1 MLLRFM
7 SYLLLFCAAPVWGQT
22 NVGLITGTV
31 SDSSGSV
38 LVGATVVARNQG
50 TGSRQTVRTDATG
63 SFVFPGLAAG
73 TYQIRFEHP
82 GFKSVEQQGVVLD
95 SGSTRPL
102 SARLEIGQMTESVTV
117 DASAEQVQTTS
128 GSIGRVI
135 DDRQVSQI
143 AMNGRQYTQL
153 LRLTPGVA
161 ATTLNVFN
169 PQTNV
174 SQQAVNG
181 VRSLSNFFTVDGA
194 PNLTDGGN
202 GNSLVDPNVD
212 ALAEVKMETS
222 AYAAEF
228 GGRGGAL
235 INLVTKSGTQEFHG
249 SLFYFVRNNR
259 FDARS
264 FFDRSL
270 LPLRFNDFGGT
281 LGGPIYIPG
290 KYNTAKD
297 KLFFFYSQEWK
308 YTRQGQ
314 TTVNVVPSALER
326 AGDFNGS
333 SLAAPIDPLNNTPFP
348 NRIVPA
354 SRWSANGPRLLR
366 PIPLPNFPG
375 PGGNFASAGSNRTDY
390 REELMRIDYNL
401 TPKNLFSY
409 KLVMDSWNILFAFRN
424 NSLPIV
430 PNPRNRPGYLTSLSW
445 QSTLSPTMINYA
457 MFSAGHTRI
466 TGDPDVSAITR
477 PALGLTI
484 PELYPLN
491 RSNVAPAVSIAG
503 FVGYNS
509 NDRIR
514 SGQTPFQFR
523 DDFTK
528 VAGSHTL
535 KAGIFV
541 IRSRMNE
548 NTNVRDEGQV
558 TFNTAALGSTRN
570 VLADVLL
577 GTFQQYQEWESDSFY
592 RPRYWTVEMYAQD
605 KWRVSRRL
613 TLDLGIRYNILKPAT
628 IAQGNVSTWLP
639 RFFTPAN
646 APRINPANGA
656 LVPGSGDPYNGIA
669 IWGSEFPEQATG
681 RLPQASDASLKR
693 LFRGLPAGGYPM
705 NWNNWGPRV
714 GLAYD
719 VFGNGRTA
727 IRTGFGIFYDRV
739 PSNTLSGNAQNPP
752 FVNVASIFDGN
763 IDRPA
768 GGVAR
773 DFPANINAWPDRL
786 KDPSIMSYNFGFQ
799 HQLPSNVILDVNYV
813 GNVGRHLPYT
823 LNLNQLPVGTQL
835 SPPNSTTNVNAL
847 RPYLGYSNI
856 TMRERTDTSNYN
868 GLQVNATRRFDLGL
882 SFGVAYTFSKT
893 MDKFGG
899 TTPQDS
905 YAPAL
910 DIARANIDIPHI
922 LSVNYIYELPFFKKS
937 GNPFQRTVLGGWGV
951 AGVTAAQSG
960 APVSVNVPTDIA
972 RIGSGASRAT
982 LIGNPLLAAGE
993 RTPGR
998 WFNTAAFQAPSAM
1011 TPGIF
1016 GNSGRNILRG
1026 PGFQNWDVTL
1036 LKTFIVQEKMR
1047 LQFRAESFNV
1057 LNHANFTSINTTVA
1071 FNAAGVASN
1080 GFGGVNGAGPGRV
1093 MEFALKLLF

>member
-1 MLLRFM
+1 
-7 SYLLLFCAAPVWGQT
+7 
-22 NVGLITGTV
+22 
-31 SDSSGSV
+31 
-38 LVGATVVARNQG
+38 VARNQG

-366 PIPLPNFPG
+366 P
-375 PGGNFASAGSNRTDY
+375 
-390 REELMRIDYNL
+390 
-401 TPKNLFSY
+401 K
-409 KLVMDSWNILFAFRN
+409 
-424 NSLPIV
+424 
-430 PNPRNRPGYLTSLSW
+430 
-445 QSTLSPTMINYA
+445 
-457 MFSAGHTRI
+457 
-466 TGDPDVSAITR
+466 
-477 PALGLTI
+477 
-484 PELYPLN
+484 
-491 RSNVAPAVSIAG
+491 
-503 FVGYNS
+503 
-509 NDRIR
+509 
-514 SGQTPFQFR
+514 
-523 DDFTK
+523 
-528 VAGSHTL
+528 
-535 KAGIFV
+535 
-541 IRSRMNE
+541 
-548 NTNVRDEGQV
+548 
-558 TFNTAALGSTRN
+558 
-570 VLADVLL
+570 
-577 GTFQQYQEWESDSFY
+577 
-592 RPRYWTVEMYAQD
+592 
-605 KWRVSRRL
+605 
-613 TLDLGIRYNILKPAT
+613 
-628 IAQGNVSTWLP
+628 
-639 RFFTPAN
+639 
-646 APRINPANGA
+646 
-656 LVPGSGDPYNGIA
+656 
-669 IWGSEFPEQATG
+669 
-681 RLPQASDASLKR
+681 
-693 LFRGLPAGGYPM
+693 
-705 NWNNWGPRV
+705 
-714 GLAYD
+714 
-719 VFGNGRTA
+719 
-727 IRTGFGIFYDRV
+727 
-739 PSNTLSGNAQNPP
+739 
-752 FVNVASIFDGN
+752 
-763 IDRPA
+763 
-768 GGVAR
+768 
-773 DFPANINAWPDRL
+773 
-786 KDPSIMSYNFGFQ
+786 
-799 HQLPSNVILDVNYV
+799 
-813 GNVGRHLPYT
+813 
-823 LNLNQLPVGTQL
+823 
-835 SPPNSTTNVNAL
+835 
-847 RPYLGYSNI
+847 
-856 TMRERTDTSNYN
+856 
-868 GLQVNATRRFDLGL
+868 
-882 SFGVAYTFSKT
+882 
-893 MDKFGG
+893 
-899 TTPQDS
+899 
-905 YAPAL
+905 
-910 DIARANIDIPHI
+910 
-922 LSVNYIYELPFFKKS
+922 
-937 GNPFQRTVLGGWGV
+937 
-951 AGVTAAQSG
+951 
-960 APVSVNVPTDIA
+960 
-972 RIGSGASRAT
+972 
-982 LIGNPLLAAGE
+982 
-993 RTPGR
+993 
-998 WFNTAAFQAPSAM
+998 
-1011 TPGIF
+1011 
-1016 GNSGRNILRG
+1016 
-1026 PGFQNWDVTL
+1026 
-1036 LKTFIVQEKMR
+1036 
-1047 LQFRAESFNV
+1047 
-1057 LNHANFTSINTTVA
+1057 
-1071 FNAAGVASN
+1071 
-1080 GFGGVNGAGPGRV
+1080 
-1093 MEFALKLLF
+1093 